1 MTEAS
6 RPVALITMATG
17 YVGPALARTMAE
29 RGYDLVLQGSAGD
42 GSMVGVEQSFDEQVP
57 QLEALGATAE
67 TVSDVDLTTAEGNQ
81 VLVARALDR
90 FGRLDSA
97 CFVTGVIIVGKFLDM
112 TSKQWEQIK
121 RTNLDMVF
129 HALQAALPPMV
140 SAGAGQIVVFT
151 SATGGRPDPMTSI
164 YGGTRAGAN
173 GIVRAVGLEH
183 ARDGVQVNAVGT
195 NFMDFPGFIKAS
207 GADDPERRKRIE
219 AQTPMRRL
227 GTMDELANVTAVLLD
242 GTNRFQTG
250 QFFDFSGGWGA

>member
-1 MTEAS
+1 
-6 RPVALITMATG
+6 MATG

-29 RGYDLVLQGSAGD
+29 RGYDLALQGSAGD
-42 GSMVGVEQSFDEQVP
+42 GTMVGVEQSFDEQVP
-57 QLEALGATAE
+57 HLEALGATVE
-67 TVSDVDLTTAEGNQ
+67 TITDVDLTSAEGNQ
-81 VLVARALDR
+81 ALVTRTLDR

-97 CFVTGVIIVGKFLDM
+97 CFVTGVIIVGKFLEM

-121 RTNLDMVF
+121 RNNLDMVF

-140 SAGAGQIVVFT
+140 DAGAGQIVVFT
-151 SATGGRPDPMTSI
+151 SSTGGRPDPMTSI

-195 NFMDFPGFIKAS
+195 NFMDFPGFIAAS
-207 GADDPERRKRIE
+207 GAADPERRAKIE

-227 GTMDELANVTAVLLD
+227 GTMDELAHVTSPLLD
-242 GTNRFQTG
+242 GQNRFQTG

>member
-1 MTEAS
+1 MPSNE

-17 YVGPALARTMAE
+17 YVGPALARTLAG
-29 RGYDLVLQGSAGD
+29 RGYDLVLQGAAGD
-42 GSMVGVEQSFDEQVP
+42 DSMVGVERSFETQVP
-57 QLEALGATAE
+57 VLEALGAAVE
-67 TVSDVDLTTAEGNQ
+67 TVTDVDLRTAEGNRAVVQ
-81 VLVARALDR
+81 AALDR

-112 TSKQWEQIK
+112 SSEHWDQIK
-121 RTNLDMVF
+121 RNNLDMVF
-129 HALQAALPPMV
+129 HALQATLPPMV
-140 SAGAGQIVVFT
+140 DAGAGQVVVFT

-219 AQTPMRRL
+219 SQTPMRRL

>member
-1 MTEAS
+1 MS

-17 YVGPALARTMAE
+17 YVGPELARTLAS
-29 RGYDLVLQGSAGD
+29 RGFDLVLQGFSD
-42 GSMVGVEQSFDEQVP
+42 SESMVGVEESFADQIP
-57 QLEALGATAE
+57 QLEALGAAVE
-67 TVSDVDLTTAEGNQ
+67 TVTDVDLTTAAGNTT
-81 VLVARALDR
+81 LVARAIER

-97 CFVTGVIIVGKFLDM
+97 CFVTGLIIVGKFLDM
-112 TSKQWEQIK
+112 TESQWEQIK

-129 HALQAALPPMV
+129 HGLQAALPPMV
-140 SAGAGQIVVFT
+140 DAGAGQIVVFT
-151 SATGGRPDPMTSI
+151 SSTGGRPDPMTSI

-195 NFMDFPGFIKAS
+195 NYMDFPGFIKATGS
-207 GADDPERRKRIE
+207 HDPERRKTIE

-227 GTMDELANVTAVLLD
+227 GTMPELANVTAVLLD
-242 GTNRFQTG
+242 GSNRFQTG

>member
-1 MTEAS
+1 
-6 RPVALITMATG
+6 
-17 YVGPALARTMAE
+17 
-29 RGYDLVLQGSAGD
+29 
-42 GSMVGVEQSFDEQVP
+42 
-57 QLEALGATAE
+57 
-67 TVSDVDLTTAEGNQ
+67 
-81 VLVARALDR
+81 
-90 FGRLDSA
+90 
-97 CFVTGVIIVGKFLDM
+97 
-112 TSKQWEQIK
+112 
-121 RTNLDMVF
+121 
-129 HALQAALPPMV
+129 
-140 SAGAGQIVVFT
+140 
-151 SATGGRPDPMTSI
+151 MTSI

-195 NFMDFPGFIKAS
+195 NFMDFPGFIAAS

>member
-1 MTEAS
+1 MAGS
-6 RPVALITMATG
+6 ARPVALITMATG

-29 RGYDLVLQGSAGD
+29 RGYDLVLQGAAGD
-42 GSMVGVEQSFDEQVP
+42 DSMVAVERSFEEQVP
-57 QLEALGATAE
+57 PLEALGATVQ
-67 TVSDVDLTTAEGNQ
+67 TVSDIDLTSAEGNAA
-81 VLVARALDR
+81 LVAQALDR

-97 CFVTGVIIVGKFLDM
+97 CYVTGVIVVGKFLEM
-112 TSKQWEQIK
+112 TLKQWEQIK
-121 RTNLDMVF
+121 RSNLDMVF
-129 HALQAALPPMV
+129 HALQAAIPPMV
-140 SAGAGQIVVFT
+140 GAGAGQIVVFT
-151 SATGGRPDPMTSI
+151 SSTGGRPEPMTSI

-195 NFMDFPGFIKAS
+195 NFMDFPGFIAAS